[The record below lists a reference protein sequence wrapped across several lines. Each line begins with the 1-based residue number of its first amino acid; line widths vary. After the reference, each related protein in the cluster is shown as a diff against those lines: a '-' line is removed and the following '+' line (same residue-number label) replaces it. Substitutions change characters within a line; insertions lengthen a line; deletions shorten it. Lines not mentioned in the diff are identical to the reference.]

1 MGKRKGNTNRNTNK
15 STNTNRTT
23 KKVISAILAIVLLVC
38 VILMIFHAVRRKQEE
53 AVYENMRETAVSAE
67 RAETETTEEAGSTEA
82 ADSTETAANTYEGL
96 PEVDFQTLKET
107 NTDICAWICIPGTQV
122 NYPVLRREEAQ
133 NPYDDYYL
141 QHTVEKAAGLPGA
154 IYMEPCNAA
163 DFSDANTVLYGHNM
177 KNGTM
182 FGSLH
187 EFENDA
193 FFDAHEDVYVV
204 TPEKTFVYRI
214 YAAATYSDLHI
225 MGSYDFDSAADFE
238 RFADSLKEGRS
249 MTDLFREELEV
260 TAEDKLLTLSTCIKG
275 EDDKRFLVVAVLT
288 DEVLAD
294 EN

>member
-1 MGKRKGNTNRNTNK
+1 MGKGKEII
-15 STNTNRTT
+15 
-23 KKVISAILAIVLLVC
+23 KKVISVVLAIVFLVC
-38 VILMIFHAVRRKQEE
+38 VILLISRAVHQKKEE

-67 RAETETTEEAGSTEA
+67 RGEPGATEEVSGTEDNA
-82 ADSTETAANTYEGL
+82 VKIYEGL
-96 PEVDFQTLKET
+96 PDVDFKALKET
-107 NTDICAWICIPGTQV
+107 NTDICAWIYIPGTQV
-122 NYPVLRREEAQ
+122 DYPVLCREETQ

-141 QHTVEKAAGLPGA
+141 QHTVEKASGLPGA
-154 IYMEPCNAA
+154 IYMEPCNAT

-193 FFDAHEDVYVV
+193 FFDEHENVYVV
-204 TPEKTFVYRI
+204 TPGKTFVYRI
-214 YAAATYSDLHI
+214 YAAVTYSDRHI
-225 MGSYDFDSAADFE
+225 MGSYDFDSPADFE
-238 RFADSLKEGRS
+238 RFADSLREGRS

-260 TAEDKLLTLSTCIKG
+260 TAGAKLLTLSTCIKG

-288 DEVLAD
+288 DEVSAD